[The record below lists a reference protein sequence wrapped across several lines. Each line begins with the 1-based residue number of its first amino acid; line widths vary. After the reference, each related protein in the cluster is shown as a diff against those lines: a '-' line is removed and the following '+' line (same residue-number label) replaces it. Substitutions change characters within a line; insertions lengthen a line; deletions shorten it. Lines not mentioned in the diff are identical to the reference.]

1 MRSASCAAGARAI
14 SRVLS
19 PHPTTGAPPIGILKY
34 DSNQVIMGPL
44 GICVA
49 GFTIGGAWFTWIS
62 GRKPRTLTPAWAA
75 ATAKYRAAQN
85 QDPITNQ

>member
-1 MRSASCAAGARAI
+1 
-14 SRVLS
+14 
-19 PHPTTGAPPIGILKY
+19 
-34 DSNQVIMGPL
+34 MGTL